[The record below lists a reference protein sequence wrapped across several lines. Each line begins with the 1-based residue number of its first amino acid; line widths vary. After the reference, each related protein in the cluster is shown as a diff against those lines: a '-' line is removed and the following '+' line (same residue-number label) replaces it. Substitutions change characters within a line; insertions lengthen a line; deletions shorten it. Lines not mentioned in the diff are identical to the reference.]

1 MNALE
6 VIDALCDLMEGLEG
20 RFDWGK
26 DEEGIWLDIISDATQ
41 YGIRYHT
48 SNVDVPGMLYKAQPK
63 VDYHLRRHLRG
74 VIGWLEEHHAENLDK
89 FRPYTPS
96 SVAFRWNK
104 RGSIRIDWRVENKH
118 QSRFTVNKDIPE
130 IAPTDLPF
138 LHKALSGESE
148 DGQ

>member
-26 DEEGIWLDIISDATQ
+26 DEDGLWLDIISDATQ

-63 VDYHLRRHLRG
+63 WTTTFVG
-74 VIGWLEEHHAENLDK
+74 TSE
-89 FRPYTPS
+89 
-96 SVAFRWNK
+96 
-104 RGSIRIDWRVENKH
+104 
-118 QSRFTVNKDIPE
+118 
-130 IAPTDLPF
+130 
-138 LHKALSGESE
+138 AL
-148 DGQ
+148 